1 MTSPLACAQLKSANL
16 PAAPASTKANGD
28 AVGAAGAAGATGAAQ
43 TQTQAAMPACQET
56 KVPTQTTPSSGMGHL
71 NTPSLPPPSK
81 AYIERKASQGIKK

>member
-1 MTSPLACAQLKSANL
+1 M
-16 PAAPASTKANGD
+16 AAAAATGAAS
-28 AVGAAGAAGATGAAQ
+28 AGAAGATGAAQ
-43 TQTQAAMPACQET
+43 TQTQAAKPACQET